1 MTGLAILGLAWVLG
15 LLATGLPGGGLWL
28 VGLGVV
34 LAGVRSLPAAGRWR
48 WLDPGLKP
56 VFWIAA
62 GLVGLGAAVYFQ
74 LRLPQPGLDDISRT
88 IARIEQ
94 AGQAIELATVRG
106 QMDSDYQITA
116 SGKAR
121 FWLQST
127 QLLQIPT
134 AAGPTTGTPPQNL
147 AQSVTG
153 RVYTTVPL
161 LQATGLTPGQ
171 MLEVTGRLYRPQKPK
186 NPGGFDFAWYLQR
199 EGSFAGLAGQTV
211 QTIDGAAAPSN
222 GWGLSALNPRSLR
235 KRLVQDWVRVMGFP
249 EGAFLGALILGRQAV
264 DLPADLQ
271 AQFVQAGLAH
281 VLAASGFQI
290 VVILGALMIFVR
302 SQPIRVEMAIGGGAL
317 IWSYVW
323 LAGATPSVI
332 RAGLMGTAVLWGMTQ
347 QRKVNPLGALLI
359 AVVVMLLWNPLW
371 IWDLGFQFSV
381 LATLGL
387 VLSADAIA
395 QRLAWLPQFFAEPM
409 AAALAATLWTA
420 PAQMFAFYQI
430 SPYGPIASALTSV
443 VVAILTLAGLAVSGL
458 LIILTP
464 LGEWLSGWLLYPVQW
479 LLGFGEWVAA
489 WPGSAIAVGA
499 ISIGQVCV
507 LYLLMAIVWRWSWFH
522 KANRWILAVIGAVI
536 IAIGPGWIARTS
548 TLTATVLEAGNQPML
563 AVRDGGR
570 LLLIGAGDLPIAQ
583 FTVLP
588 FLRQQGLNQ
597 IDVGVVL
604 SDRPDERR
612 GWLRILE
619 QQPITNL
626 YDFPLQTAASN
637 VDRAI
642 VSAVR
647 VRNGRYSSIVAGQTI
662 RMGRAELVVIDPG
675 ISAFSLKLGSEQWF
689 ILGNCSIDQQKH
701 LAQTGQLRPAT
712 GLWWSGRDLAPELL
726 TAIRPQ
732 WMIASTRELP
742 TPIGQLLQAQNV
754 QLYQTGADGAIA
766 WSANQGLRANLDPT
780 PSDPPL

>member
-1 MTGLAILGLAWVLG
+1 MTGLAILGLAGVLG

-28 VGLGVV
+28 VGLGVL

-48 WLDPGLKP
+48 WLDPSLKP
-56 VFWIAA
+56 GFWIVA
-62 GLVGLGAAVYFQ
+62 GLVGFGAAVYLQ
-74 LRLPQPGLDDISRT
+74 LRLPQPGPDDISRT

-106 QMDSDYQITA
+106 QMDSDYQITG

-121 FWLQST
+121 FWLQAT

-161 LQATGLTPGQ
+161 LQATGLRPGQ

-186 NPGGFDFAWYLQR
+186 NPGGFDFSWYLQR

-211 QTIDGAAAPSN
+211 QTIDGAALPGN
-222 GWGLSALNPRSLR
+222 GWGWDTFSPRSIR

-271 AQFVQAGLAH
+271 GRFVQAGLAH

-290 VVILGALMIFVR
+290 VVILGALMAVVR
-302 SQPIRVEMAIGGGAL
+302 SRPIRGEAAIGGGAL
-317 IWSYVW
+317 IWGYVW

-332 RAGLMGTAVLWGMTQ
+332 RAGLMGTAVLWGMVQ
-347 QRKVNPLGALLI
+347 QRKVNPLGALLM

-387 VLSADAIA
+387 VVSADAIA
-395 QRLAWLPQFFAEPM
+395 RRLAWLPQFFAEPM

-420 PAQMFAFYQI
+420 PAQLFAFYQI

-443 VVAILTLAGLAVSGL
+443 AVSILTLAGLAVSGVL
-458 LIILTP
+458 LVLSP
-464 LGEWLSGWLLYPVQW
+464 LGEWLSGWLRYPVQG
-479 LLGFGEWVAA
+479 LLEFGEWVAT

-499 ISIGQVCV
+499 ISIGQVCL
-507 LYLLMAIVWRWSWFH
+507 LYLLMVIVWRWPWFH
-522 KANRWILAVIGAVI
+522 RENRWILAAIGAVI
-536 IAIGPGWIARTS
+536 VAIGPGWIARTS
-548 TLTATVLEAGNQPML
+548 TLAATVLEAGNQPML

-570 LLLIGAGDLPIAQ
+570 LLLVGAGDLPVAQ

-588 FLRQQGLNQ
+588 FLRQQGLNR

-604 SDRPDERR
+604 SDRPEERR

-619 QQPITNL
+619 QQPIASL
-626 YDFPLQTAASN
+626 YDPPLQTAASN

-642 VSAVR
+642 ASAAR
-647 VRNGRYSSIVAGQTI
+647 VRNGRYSSLVAGQTI
-662 RMGRAELVVIDPG
+662 RLGRAELRVIDPNL
-675 ISAFSLKLGSEQWF
+675 AALTLKLGTEQWF
-689 ILGNCSIDQQKH
+689 ILGRGSIDQQKY
-701 LAQTGQLRPAT
+701 LAQTGQLPAVT
-712 GLWWSGRDLAPELL
+712 GLWWSGQDLAPELL
-726 TAIRPQ
+726 TALRPQ
-732 WMIASTRELP
+732 WAIASARELP
-742 TPIGQLLQAQNV
+742 TPIVQLLRAQKIP
-754 QLYQTGADGAIA
+754 LYQTGEDGAIS
-766 WSANQGLRANLDPT
+766 WTANQGLRANLDPT